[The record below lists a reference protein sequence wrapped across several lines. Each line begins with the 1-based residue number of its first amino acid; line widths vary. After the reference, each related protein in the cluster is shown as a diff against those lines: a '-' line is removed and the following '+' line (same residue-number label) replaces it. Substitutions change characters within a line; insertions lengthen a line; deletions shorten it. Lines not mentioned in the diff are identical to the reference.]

1 LLPPPIWNTEN
12 EHGWQV
18 VHWPSAAAIFI
29 GWYFVSLM
37 PRRPPKNNANIAAGI
52 STTMAS
58 LADRWNISVL
68 VPRRRCQADTASMT
82 AAPVTSEAARTCRYA
97 QRNTMLVRTAQMSV
111 SWARSP
117 AAFSW

>member
-1 LLPPPIWNTEN
+1 MTWPFQWFVASRDSTCGIEMILVGVWSLLPPPIWNTEN

-82 AAPVTSEAARTCRYA
+82 AAPV
-97 QRNTMLVRTAQMSV
+97 
-111 SWARSP
+111 
-117 AAFSW
+117 